1 MHRCVTIDH
10 ALASSRPALVSCRRV
25 LLGAAGCRWVLLGA
39 ASAGGGLLVGG
50 AGWLTPAAVAFLADQ
65 VASAER
71 GIAYGE

>member
-1 MHRCVTIDH
+1 VR
-10 ALASSRPALVSCRRV
+10 
-25 LLGAAGCRWVLLGA
+25 

-65 VASAER
+65 VASAEW

>member
-1 MHRCVTIDH
+1 MGLCTN
-10 ALASSRPALVSCRRV
+10 ASRSTMPSRRRGP
-25 LLGAAGCRWVLLGA
+25 LWSAAAGCCWVR

-65 VASAER
+65 VASAEW

>member
-25 LLGAAGCRWVLLGA
+25 LLRS

-65 VASAER
+65 VASAEW